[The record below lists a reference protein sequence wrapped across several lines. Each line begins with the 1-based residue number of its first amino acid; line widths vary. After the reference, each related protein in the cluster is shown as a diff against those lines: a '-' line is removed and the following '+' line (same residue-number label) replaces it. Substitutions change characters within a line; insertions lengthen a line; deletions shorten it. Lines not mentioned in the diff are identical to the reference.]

1 MGLRGDEHQAAD
13 HFLFPAEDRRAN
25 PHQAAVDLAMRDAHA
40 RGAPPFQVC
49 AARIPVVPQP
59 RFADFGRMPQHQVA
73 QLVGRQIG
81 QDGLGGGATEHR
93 ERTAARIAGFD
104 RGVRPVAVHAQH
116 LVAVVA
122 AQHQVGVKLVAGG
135 AHHVA
140 GGAHQRI
147 VRRRRLGPTGRG

>member
-1 MGLRGDEHQAAD
+1 
-13 HFLFPAEDRRAN
+13 
-25 PHQAAVDLAMRDAHA
+25 
-40 RGAPPFQVC
+40 
-49 AARIPVVPQP
+49 
-59 RFADFGRMPQHQVA
+59 MPQHQVA

-104 RGVRPVAVHAQH
+104 GVVRPVAVHAQH

-147 VRRRRLGPTGRG
+147 VLAQVPVQFDDARPQHVGAAGGWGQQAAFGQRFQIPVGGGARALQMRHNVFLERGGGAVAKE